1 MGYDG
6 CPYLRAVLLTVK
18 IPALIKKFDLISIL
32 LKIGSPQLIHKPV
45 RHGVT
50 SLSLR
55 KCQLNPCGDI
65 PWSILSC

>member
-1 MGYDG
+1 MRSDK

-18 IPALIKKFDLISIL
+18 VPALIKEFDLISIL

-50 SLSLR
+50 SLSSKKVPAKPMR
-55 KCQLNPCGDI
+55 
-65 PWSILSC
+65 